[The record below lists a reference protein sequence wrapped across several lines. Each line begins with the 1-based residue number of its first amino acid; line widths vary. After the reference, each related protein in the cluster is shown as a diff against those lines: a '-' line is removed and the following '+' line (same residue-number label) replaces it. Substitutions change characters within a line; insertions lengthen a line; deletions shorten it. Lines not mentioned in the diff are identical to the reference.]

1 MVEREM
7 DRMKDGDK
15 LGESW
20 DEEEK
25 FAAGGEKVWT
35 VRKEVKER
43 WFPGKDALEEP
54 TGNHSSE

>member
-1 MVEREM
+1 
-7 DRMKDGDK
+7 MKRVKG
-15 LGESW
+15 
-20 DEEEK
+20 K